1 MRPFGHSEAG
11 PERGDW
17 VAHISWWMRNVLTNA
32 TVEVATHSP
41 TVAARHSSWGG
52 ESPMSAII
60 RAFALFILVWI
71 PIPAVSGWM
80 ATAGLISASVAG
92 LVSSV
97 WFLAALAVA
106 ASLYRRGALQ

>member
-1 MRPFGHSEAG
+1 MRKASEA
-11 PERGDW
+11 
-17 VAHISWWMRNVLTNA
+17 
-32 TVEVATHSP
+32 
-41 TVAARHSSWGG
+41 
-52 ESPMSAII
+52 PMSAII

-80 ATAGLISASVAG
+80 ATAGLISPSVAG

-106 ASLYRRGALQ
+106 ASLYRRGALH